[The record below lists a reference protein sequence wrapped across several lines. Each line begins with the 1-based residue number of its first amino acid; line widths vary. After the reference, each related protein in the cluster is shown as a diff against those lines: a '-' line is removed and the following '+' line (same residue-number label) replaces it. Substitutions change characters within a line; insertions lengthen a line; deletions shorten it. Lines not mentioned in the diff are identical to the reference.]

1 MENKMSLPKPDLPY
15 YSTTIPSTGESV
27 KFRPFLV
34 KEEKILLL
42 ALESGD
48 NDEILNATVQII
60 QNCLGDSAVVDKLT
74 SYDVEYLFL
83 KIRQKSIGETTT
95 LRFRH
100 KNNTNRN
107 GDKCKHV
114 QEVVVELEEVEVLG
128 DPKPIDI
135 KLTEKMGM
143 KMRYPTFLEA
153 KVFNKQ
159 EGDMIEKIIRTV
171 AGCIEMIWDDDQL
184 YYAKDSTIDERVEF
198 LENLN
203 KEQFKDVEK
212 FFRNIPRLHKS
223 IEYKCDKCSEI
234 TKYELEGLNSF
245 FG

>member
-1 MENKMSLPKPDLPY
+1 MEKKMSLPKPDLPY
-15 YSTTIPSTGESV
+15 YSVTVPSTGKDV

-48 NDEILNATVQII
+48 ENEILNATVQII
-60 QNCLGDSAVVDKLT
+60 QNCLGDSTVVDKLT

-100 KNNTNRN
+100 KGGKNKQGKT
-107 GDKCKHV
+107 CKHV
-114 QEVVVELEEVEVLG
+114 QEVVVELEDVNVLG

-135 KLTEKMGM
+135 KLTENMGM
-143 KMRYPTFLEA
+143 KMRYPTFKEA
-153 KVFNKQ
+153 KVFGQ
-159 EGDMIEKIIRTV
+159 REGDLVDKVIATV
-171 AGCIEMIWDDDQL
+171 AGCIELIWDGDQL
-184 YYAKDSTIDERVEF
+184 YYAKDSTLDERIEF

-203 KEQFKDVEK
+203 KDQFQDVEK
-212 FFRNIPRLHKS
+212 FFKNIPRLHKS
-223 IEYKCDKCSEI
+223 IQYTCEKCGEI